1 LDTGVIYTLRV
12 LIVDDH
18 TLVRQGLRTML
29 ELDEDINVV
38 GEASNGSEAL
48 EKVNHLMPDVTLM
61 DIRMPGENG
70 IEIVKQ
76 IKRTTPQATIVMLT
90 MYDFDEYIIE
100 AVRAGATGY
109 VLKSCS
115 REDLIKVI
123 KEAYSGKSFMPPETL
138 RKLLNAMHNDKENG
152 KSANYGEAPL
162 EYRLTERENQVLG
175 LIAKGMTNRQ
185 IATSLRISEET
196 TKTHIKA
203 VYRKCKLK
211 SRAEAIV
218 LVLNQE

>member
-1 LDTGVIYTLRV
+1 MRV

-18 TLVRQGLRTML
+18 TLVRQGLRVML

-48 EKVNHLMPDVTLM
+48 EKANRLMPDVILM

-76 IKRTTPQATIVMLT
+76 IKRVIPQTTIVMLT
-90 MYDFDEYIIE
+90 MYDFDEYIID
-100 AVRAGATGY
+100 AVSAGANGY

-115 REDLIKVI
+115 REDLVKVI
-123 KEAYSGKSFMPPETL
+123 KEAYSSKSSIPSETL
-138 RKLLNAMHNDKENG
+138 RKLLDAMRSNKENNQ
-152 KSANYGEAPL
+152 SVNYGEAPL

-185 IATSLRISEET
+185 IAASLKISEET

-218 LVLNQE
+218 LVLNQES